1 MDQKKRKWLFVS
13 AALLLTALL
22 LLAVSV
28 FGAEG
33 GSADPL
39 VSLGFLNGSYRST
52 ILSEV
57 ENKLRLETNAMSQ
70 KLNQQIDAVRLSG
83 AQKSNVQPTH
93 TTVTVS
99 ASTSYTAPSGSE
111 FLVLSGVLDCG
122 SATLTD
128 VASGTRLNANELLE
142 VNHLYVAT
150 ASTVLRATETAQ
162 ILIRKP

>member
-1 MDQKKRKWLFVS
+1 MDRKKQKWLVVS
-13 AALLLTALL
+13 IGVLLTALL
-22 LLAVSV
+22 VLAVSV

-33 GSADPL
+33 ASSDPL

-57 ENKLRLETNAMSQ
+57 ENKLRQETNTLTQ
-70 KLNQQIDAVRLSG
+70 KLNQQIDAVKTSG
-83 AQKSNVQPTH
+83 AQTKSVQPTH

-128 VASGTRLNANELLE
+128 VASGTRLNAGELLE

-150 ASTVLRATETAQ
+150 ASTVLRASETAQ